1 VSAAEG
7 RPHSTAAC
15 GDHLGACV
23 TCSDAAVAMR
33 VLELAPRLEPARCLG
48 DDGEVAMVL
57 VDLVDVEVGDRV
69 LVHGGVA
76 IGRTDG
82 AEGSP

>member
-7 RPHSTAAC
+7 QPQYTAAC
-15 GDHLGACV
+15 GDHRGACV

-57 VDLVDVEVGDRV
+57 LDLVAVEVGDRV

-76 IGRTDG
+76 IGRTAG
-82 AEGSP
+82 TEVSP